1 MEKQIENTLKIMRW
15 NVNNLY
21 GWGISQKLP
30 TNNFEWIEDT
40 SQIIEDFIKS
50 QNEESN
56 EGYFLEVNVQ
66 YPEKLHD
73 LYNDLQFLPKRMK
86 IYKVEKFVT
95 NLHEYVIHI
104 RSLKQVLNQGL
115 VLTKVDRVITFK
127 QKAWSKSY
135 TDMKTDLRKKSK
147 K

>member
-1 MEKQIENTLKIMRW
+1 
-15 NVNNLY
+15 
-21 GWGISQKLP
+21 
-30 TNNFEWIEDT
+30 
-40 SQIIEDFIKS
+40 
-50 QNEESN
+50 
-56 EGYFLEVNVQ
+56 
-66 YPEKLHD
+66 
-73 LYNDLQFLPKRMK
+73 MK